1 MAGEMR
7 FNELELNEKI
17 LKGIAEAGFEECMPV
32 QEQTFEHSLKG
43 VDLIVQSQ
51 TGTGKTAAFLISL
64 YQRFMEADLLP
75 GSKALIVAPTR
86 ELVVQIEKEAK
97 LLGKYAKFNVHCFY
111 GGVGYAGQE
120 KALKKGVDIYVA
132 TPGRLIDLNEKGM
145 IDFRQIEILVIDE
158 ADRMFDMGF
167 LPDIRRIL
175 RKMKPP
181 GKRQAMLFSATID
194 DNTSYIAGEFM
205 VNPATVRIQPE
216 KMTVDKIKQELYHVG
231 RNEKMNLMLGLLKHH
246 LPKNALVFTNTKHDA
261 VKVAKRLEYNG
272 FECRSLIGDMPQ
284 SKRLKVTEDFKS
296 GKLAFLVAT
305 DVAARGIHIDDLEMV
320 FNYDLPG
327 DSENYVHRIGRTARA
342 GKSGVAISLVC
353 ENYVYNL
360 DAIEE
365 LIGKKIEVQYAE
377 DELYKEDKSTGMELD
392 SINKDAKK
400 LKKSKSASYSK
411 GRGKGK
417 PHPKAGGS
425 ATAGGARKKAQPQ
438 NKKTNRKP
446 VVKPEGAVAKKRNS
460 ESIDDRLAYYRKKYG
475 EDFKVTAGPP
485 GTVGATTVGKS
496 SKEKRSPVKRERKS
510 FIKKIAGMFGFGK

>member
-1 MAGEMR
+1 MR
-7 FNELELNEKI
+7 FDEFELNEKL
-17 LKGIAEAGFEECMPV
+17 LKGISEAGFENCMPV

-64 YQRFMEADLLP
+64 FQRFTSDDMLP
-75 GSKALIVAPTR
+75 GSKALIIAPTR

-97 LLGKYAKFNVHCFY
+97 LLGKNLKYNTHCFY
-111 GGVGYAGQE
+111 GGVGYATQE

-145 IDFRQIEILVIDE
+145 IDFRQIDILVIDE

-205 VNPATVRIQPE
+205 VDPGMVRIAPE

-231 RNEKMNLMLGLLKHH
+231 RKEKMNLMLGLLKHH
-246 LPKNALVFTNTKHDA
+246 IPKNALVFTNTKHDA

-284 SKRLKVTEDFKS
+284 SKRLKVMEDFKS
-296 GKLAFLVAT
+296 GKLSFLVAT
-305 DVAARGIHIDDLEMV
+305 DVAARGLHIDDLEMV

-342 GKSGVAISLVC
+342 GKSGIAISLVC

-360 DAIEE
+360 DSIEE

-400 LKKSKSASYSK
+400 LKKSKSAPYKSKSK
-411 GRGKGK
+411 GRSQM
-417 PHPKAGGS
+417 KAGNTQSSEQG
-425 ATAGGARKKAQPQ
+425 RKKTQP
-438 NKKTNRKP
+438 KKPRRKP
-446 VVKPEGAVAKKRNS
+446 VVKPDGVVAKKRNS

-496 SKEKRSPVKRERKS
+496 SKDKRTPVTRERKS
-510 FIKKIAGMFGFGK
+510 ILKKIAGIFGFGR